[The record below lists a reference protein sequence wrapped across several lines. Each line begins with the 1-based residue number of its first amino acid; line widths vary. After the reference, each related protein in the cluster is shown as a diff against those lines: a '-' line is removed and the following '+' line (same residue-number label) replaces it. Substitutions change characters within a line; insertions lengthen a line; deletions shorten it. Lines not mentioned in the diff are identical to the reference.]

1 MENGQNGEKIW
12 VKKNGE
18 NLLGENY
25 LGESPNWRTA
35 KTVKKLFGENSKWR
49 TAK

>member
-18 NLLGENY
+18 NF

-35 KTVKKLFGENSKWR
+35 KTVKKLFGENPKWR